1 MFESIFTAGSITAQ
15 SEIICLIASLV
26 LGVLIAITYMKTG
39 DYSKNFACTL
49 IILPIIVSVVMTL
62 VNGNL
67 GTSVAILGAF
77 SLIRFRSIQGTSR
90 DISYVFFAM
99 AAGLAT
105 STGYLAFGLVFT
117 IFVCVVL
124 IILYFTDFGK
134 NLSEGKELKITIPE
148 NLDYTDLF
156 DDIFKEYTA
165 KYSLERVKT
174 TNMGSMYELCY
185 HIDFKKGKS
194 EKNMIDDIRCRN
206 GNLTVVCGRMVTEN
220 IL

>member
-1 MFESIFTAGSITAQ
+1 MFESIFTAGSISAQ

-26 LGVLIAITYMKTG
+26 LGGLISITYMKTG
-39 DYSKNFACTL
+39 EYSKNFASTL

-105 STGYLAFGLVFT
+105 STGYLAFGAVFT
-117 IFVCVVL
+117 VFVCLVL
-124 IILYFTDFGK
+124 IILYFVDFGK
-134 NLSEGKELKITIPE
+134 NVAEGKELKITIPE

-156 DDIFKEYTA
+156 DDIFKKYTR
-165 KYSLERVKT
+165 KHSLERVKT

-185 HIDFKKGKS
+185 HIDLIKGKS
-194 EKNMIDDIRCRN
+194 EKNMIDEIRCRN
-206 GNLTVVCGRMVTEN
+206 GNLTVICGRMVTEN